1 MAIIERYNFHFLKDN
16 TATIPYEGRKLLH
29 ATYEKKGPIVHLT
42 ISQPERRN
50 PVNMAT
56 MLDFMAGLHRARED
70 DEVRVVVVKGA
81 GTDFGSGFDISSP
94 AGDELAPIPPQLKPT
109 VRDYFNVERRRCVKF
124 EDLMYYP
131 KYTIAQVQGRC
142 IGASEALAAS
152 CDFTVAAED
161 ATFGR
166 TAHGQLVWGIEHWP
180 MWPHLSEKVRMNRL
194 ELELSAKEAAELGF
208 VNRAVPAGQLDAEV
222 ERWAQAL
229 CQVPRKAALLGK
241 EWFGS
246 LMDMAGR
253 SSAFRSHYLAHLG
266 LQWVRFDPD
275 EINMYKVR
283 RDKGLRG
290 FFQERERHALSPL
303 KHRETKEK
311 E

>member
-1 MAIIERYNFHFLKDN
+1 MAIIERYHFHLQKDS
-16 TATIPYEGRKLLH
+16 TDSIPYQGREM
-29 ATYEKKGPIVHLT
+29 ACAIYEKKGPIVYLT
-42 ISQPERRN
+42 INMPEKRN

-81 GTDFGSGFDISSP
+81 GKDFGSGFDISSP
-94 AGDELAPIPPQLKPT
+94 PGDELAPIPPQLRPT
-109 VRDYFNVERRRCVKF
+109 VRDFLNVERRRCVKI

-131 KYTIAQVQGRC
+131 KFTIAQVQGRC
-142 IGASEALAAS
+142 IGASEAIAAS

-161 ATFGR
+161 ASFGR

-194 ELELSAKEAAELGF
+194 ELELSAKEAAELGL
-208 VNRAVPAGQLDAEV
+208 VNKAVPADQLDAEV
-222 ERWAQAL
+222 ERWAHAL

-246 LMDMAGR
+246 LMDLAGR
-253 SSAFRSHYLAHLG
+253 SSAFRAHYFAHLG
-266 LQWVRFDPD
+266 LQWVRFEPD
-275 EINMYKVR
+275 EINMYRVR
-283 RDKGLRG
+283 REKGLRG
-290 FFQERERHALSPL
+290 FFEEREKHALSPL
-303 KHRETKEK
+303 RRREGKEK